1 MLSGSDFEEI
11 LNNLK
16 KENFFAVNSAINS
29 GSQTMTDISGFG
41 LSSHLIDICL
51 SSNLSS
57 ELNLSHEILINSNID
72 LLKMFKSTGFKNN
85 HESSGE
91 YIKISKNHPLKNI
104 LFDPQTNGPMLIA
117 INKQNQKKFENY
129 FLNKPDI
136 KPILIGRFVD
146 KLEKAIY
153 VSD

>member
-1 MLSGSDFEEI
+1 
-11 LNNLK
+11 
-16 KENFFAVNSAINS
+16 
-29 GSQTMTDISGFG
+29 MTDISGFG

-57 ELNLSHEILINSNID
+57 ELILSPDILINKNID
-72 LLKMFKSTGFKNN
+72 LLRMFKSTSFENN
-85 HESSGE
+85 YNSSRGYIEISE
-91 YIKISKNHPLKNI
+91 YHPLKNI
-104 LFDPQTNGPMLIA
+104 LFDPQTNGPMLIT

-129 FLNKPDI
+129 FSNKTDI
-136 KPILIGRFVD
+136 KPILIGRFID

>member
-1 MLSGSDFEEI
+1 
-11 LNNLK
+11 
-16 KENFFAVNSAINS
+16 
-29 GSQTMTDISGFG
+29 MTDISGFG

-57 ELNLSHEILINSNID
+57 ELILNSNILINSNID
-72 LLKMFKSTGFKNN
+72 LLRIFQSTGFKNN
-85 HESSGE
+85 YKSSRE
-91 YIKISKNHPLKNI
+91 YIKISENHPLKNI

-129 FLNKPDI
+129 FSNESDI
-136 KPILIGRFVD
+136 KPILIGRFID

-153 VSD
+153 VHE